1 MRLYSF
7 RYVQD
12 EQGSAIGQDDD
23 GDSFHDKDGRWS
35 RFELRLNPDGYINIA
50 RLTILTYRN
59 WTQSSIGLFY
69 FRLIQKII
77 LARFNATFCALLR
90 CNAIWYND
98 HKFNRVDRRTFF
110 DSENILY
117 NQQNYHDK
125 TQDLVRIDTITPRLK
140 PEFQSH
146 RESWWWKRSVIYIYK
161 TYTKASYVYWV
172 KYKEYWK

>member
-1 MRLYSF
+1 MMT
-7 RYVQD
+7 
-12 EQGSAIGQDDD
+12 AILFTIKME
-23 GDSFHDKDGRWS
+23 GDHDLSYDWTPMDI
-35 RFELRLNPDGYINIA
+35 LIYPDWPYWHIA
-50 RLTILTYRN
+50 TERRAALC
-59 WTQSSIGLFY
+59 LFY

-98 HKFNRVDRRTFF
+98 HKFSRVDRRTFF

-161 TYTKASYVYWV
+161 TYTKVSYVYWV